1 MKHLGIHV
9 LSQSFLGKNLVQSWS
24 RMGDPILHIE
34 LRRWADVILIAPC
47 SANTLSKLASGACD
61 NLITSVLRASPPTT
75 LTYLFPAMNTQ
86 MYLHPLTASHL
97 SVVSDT
103 LGYTVVGPIGKG
115 LACGD
120 KGTGAMTEWL
130 DIVHMVVDRFKLVP
144 NEGEVTQ

>member
-1 MKHLGIHV
+1 
-9 LSQSFLGKNLVQSWS
+9 
-24 RMGDPILHIE
+24 MGDPILHIE

-61 NLITSVLRASPPTT
+61 NLVVCVRFNSFFWVLTKPLLRFLLKTQTSVLRATPPTT
-75 LTYLFPAMNTQ
+75 PTYLFPAMNTQ

-97 SVVSDT
+97 SVASET

-120 KGTGAMTEWL
+120 TGENFPFSSLFFISFRNTRS
-130 DIVHMVVDRFKLVP
+130 H
-144 NEGEVTQ
+144 